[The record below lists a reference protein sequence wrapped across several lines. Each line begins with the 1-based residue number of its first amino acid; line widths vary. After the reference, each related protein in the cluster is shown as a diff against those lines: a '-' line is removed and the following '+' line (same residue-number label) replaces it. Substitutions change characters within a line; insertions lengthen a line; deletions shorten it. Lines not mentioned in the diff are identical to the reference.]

1 MQIIGGKKRNKS
13 FCMLNPEI
21 LREGM
26 RYGNDWVNVCMLYG
40 MWLLLVGT
48 LVGTEGKC
56 ALGYRGQGFAVVS
69 VLGGDVRAPC
79 DSSSC
84 ITAAVLQRRDRCTKL
99 IWLHLNRAPTR
110 YWYELWSYP
119 ATMHKCFR
127 GKIRSEHRAVPEPS
141 QESNPSCLAVLLFQ
155 ILHSLSSVAAGCAPC
170 TTNNQLERTDR
181 VVCLKKTLWFRL
193 IPFQR
198 YN

>member
-69 VLGGDVRAPC
+69 VLRGDVRAPC

-84 ITAAVLQRRDRCTKL
+84 ITAQYC
-99 IWLHLNRAPTR
+99 
-110 YWYELWSYP
+110 
-119 ATMHKCFR
+119 R
-127 GKIRSEHRAVPEPS
+127 GETDA
-141 QESNPSCLAVLLFQ
+141 Q
-155 ILHSLSSVAAGCAPC
+155 SLSGYISIELPLDIDMSFEAIQPPC
-170 TTNNQLERTDR
+170 INVSGVRSALNTGLCLSRPKKATPPAWQFFFSRSCILFLLSPL
-181 VVCLKKTLWFRL
+181 VVRL
-193 IPFQR
+193 VPPIISWNVQIELFA
-198 YN
+198 